1 MPSKLKEPPQFNPLA
16 GLAAVA
22 FPGLGH
28 FLFGD
33 RRRGIFA
40 ASGVL
45 GLFFGGILIGG
56 IDVID
61 RQESK
66 FWFMG
71 QALVGPM
78 AFGVNHIHQ
87 TQFKVIDRDTS
98 GTLRHRAALPDEARD
113 PGGAPRPLQPGEKPP
128 NIRSLAKVNEIGTL
142 FSTIGGMLNLIIIL
156 DAMIPIRRRRS
167 DDPAAPAAPVPAP
180 APTQPPLAAA
190 ASPSGGA

>member
-1 MPSKLKEPPQFNPLA
+1 MPPKPKEPPQFNPLA
-16 GLAAVA
+16 GLAAFA

-40 ASGVL
+40 ATGVL

-61 RQESK
+61 RQEAK
-66 FWFMG
+66 FWFIG

-78 AFGVNHIHQ
+78 AFGIDHIHQ
-87 TQFKVIDRDTS
+87 TQFKVIERDT
-98 GTLRHRAALPDEARD
+98 GGVIQRRAALPSEGRD
-113 PGGAPRPLQPGEKPP
+113 AGGAPRPLQPGEKPP

-156 DAMIPIRRRRS
+156 DAMIPIRRRRT
-167 DDPAAPAAPVPAP
+167 DDPAAPAAPAP
-180 APTQPPLAAA
+180 MPVPTQPPLVAA
-190 ASPSGGA
+190 ASPSGDA